1 MKGKSPLLFSEK
13 KVGTLAKKGWK
24 SGVGGEKSIHEVLN
38 FQNMEY
44 GCVEN

>member
-13 KVGTLAKKGWK
+13 KLELWQKRDGE
-24 SGVGGEKSIHEVLN
+24 GGEKSIHEVLN